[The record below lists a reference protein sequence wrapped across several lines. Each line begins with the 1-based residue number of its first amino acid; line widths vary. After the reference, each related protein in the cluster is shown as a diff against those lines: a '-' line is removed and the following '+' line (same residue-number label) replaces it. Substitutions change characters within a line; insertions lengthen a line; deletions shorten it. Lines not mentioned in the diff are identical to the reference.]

1 MNVAKSSTAIETTAT
16 ADLAQTYRG
25 RFAPSPSGRLHSGSV
40 LAALASFLD
49 ARHHQGR
56 WLIRIEDLDTHRSQ
70 PGLAGD
76 ILQTLVRLGLESDEP
91 VLYQSERLPA
101 YEQALAALQA
111 DALCYPCA
119 CSRSQISASAY
130 DGRCRAG
137 PSGPPPY
144 SLRFM
149 QADDLQVNFNDRFQ
163 GQQHY
168 RWSDLGDPILRRRDG
183 LIAYQLAVV
192 VDDAHQGITDV
203 VRGSDLLESTVWQRA
218 LAQAL
223 HLPTPRPAHLPLV
236 VAADGQKLSKSR
248 SAAAIAE
255 QAPSTVLVD
264 TLALLQQSPPAALY
278 KAKPVEILD
287 WGAAHWQP
295 ERLHGLK
302 LLQER
307 DPAQTAGPLV
317 D

>member
-1 MNVAKSSTAIETTAT
+1 M
-16 ADLAQTYRG
+16 
-25 RFAPSPSGRLHSGSV
+25 
-40 LAALASFLD
+40 
-49 ARHHQGR
+49 
-56 WLIRIEDLDTHRSQ
+56 
-70 PGLAGD
+70 
-76 ILQTLVRLGLESDEP
+76 
-91 VLYQSERLPA
+91 
-101 YEQALAALQA
+101 
-111 DALCYPCA
+111 
-119 CSRSQISASAY
+119 
-130 DGRCRAG
+130 
-137 PSGPPPY
+137 
-144 SLRFM
+144 
-149 QADDLQVNFNDRFQ
+149 
-163 GQQHY
+163 
-168 RWSDLGDPILRRRDG
+168 
-183 LIAYQLAVV
+183 
-192 VDDAHQGITDV
+192 
-203 VRGSDLLESTVWQRA
+203 ESTVWQRA